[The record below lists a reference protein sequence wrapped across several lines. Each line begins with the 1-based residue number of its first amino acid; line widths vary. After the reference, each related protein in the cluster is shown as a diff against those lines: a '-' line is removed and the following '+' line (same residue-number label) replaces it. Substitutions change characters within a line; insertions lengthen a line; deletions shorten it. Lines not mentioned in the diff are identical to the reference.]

1 MQLTRANRC
10 LAAGVHINQ
19 LPSHTLGRKYGN
31 PALAALHPAAGS
43 ATGSAAIEMRHAG
56 ALLLVGASVTGLVA
70 PRPRTNPWTAR
81 RATGDAGFSLDGV
94 RDSLIRQEETII
106 FALIERAQ
114 YARNAE
120 IYDRD
125 AYSTSLNE
133 DRLHPKLQGR
143 KVSFLEAML
152 FETEQVHARARRYLS
167 PEEHAFFPE
176 DVARP
181 ALQELDY
188 PPVLV
193 DDHQNINPQILQAYL
208 DHVVP
213 RTCSDGDDA
222 QHGSSALADIAVL
235 QALSRR
241 VHYGKFVAEAKA
253 QKDEGAFRE
262 LAAAGDVEGIH
273 SLLENV
279 PVEDTV
285 VRRAMTKAVVFGQD
299 ALSGN
304 KPGYKVD
311 PALVANLYRAMII
324 PLTKQVQVTYLLR
337 RLGHADKVPQAP
349 EDWPP
354 YLRAFALGD
363 TEEQQVLGY

>member
-1 MQLTRANRC
+1 M
-10 LAAGVHINQ
+10 
-19 LPSHTLGRKYGN
+19 
-31 PALAALHPAAGS
+31 
-43 ATGSAAIEMRHAG
+43 
-56 ALLLVGASVTGLVA
+56 
-70 PRPRTNPWTAR
+70 
-81 RATGDAGFSLDGV
+81 

-125 AYSTSLNE
+125 AYATDVNK

-176 DVARP
+176 DIARP

-337 RLGHADKVPQAP
+337 RLGHADKVPSKP

>member
-1 MQLTRANRC
+1 LGGTQRDTALAP
-10 LAAGVHINQ
+10 LDQAAAGCK
-19 LPSHTLGRKYGN
+19 P
-31 PALAALHPAAGS
+31 
-43 ATGSAAIEMRHAG
+43 ATGAAAIAMRHRMRASRL
-56 ALLLVGASVTGLVA
+56 LLLVGATVTGLVTPKPQ
-70 PRPRTNPWTAR
+70 PRGWTAR

-176 DVARP
+176 DIARP

-213 RTCSDGDDA
+213 RTCADGDDA

-337 RLGHADKVPQAP
+337 RLGHADKVPSKP

-363 TEEQQVLGY
+363 KAEEQVLGY